1 MSGPANRGK
10 ERSEGSLVRWCTTVW
25 RQRGICWNSL
35 EPERKVILTPRDQ
48 SWTER
53 LGAAGGNVG
62 PQRMDERANPQKVQ
76 PEGRVGT
83 RQGGTLPT
91 LNQKTWWP
99 VQFRKV
105 CFLPACYTLLCFIP
119 LLLVFTT
126 FVFRSLKPLMSI
138 QGEEGVSRPSLFLV
152 TVTIFI

>member
-10 ERSEGSLVRWCTTVW
+10 EGSEGSLVRWCTTVW
-25 RQRGICWNSL
+25 RQRGSWWISL

-53 LGAAGGNVG
+53 LGAAGGMLG
-62 PQRMDERANPQKVQ
+62 HKWWMKEQIARRSG
-76 PEGRVGT
+76 PEGSVGT

-105 CFLPACYTLLCFIP
+105 CFLPTCYTLLCFIP
-119 LLLVFTT
+119 LLLVLTT

-138 QGEEGVSRPSLFLV
+138 QGDKGVSRPSLFLV